1 MKTVK
6 QLISMLALSLLVSA
20 HAMAAGAIVVDD
32 EEGPAQTAW
41 FVSVKSGSDES
52 AARDALAQCRGEGN
66 KSCLVAVRFEQC
78 AALADSSKFYRVGRG
93 MTAAEASHNA
103 LRDCPGCRIVQ
114 TACDGSRLALIN

>member
-6 QLISMLALSLLVSA
+6 QLISMLALSVLFSA
-20 HAMAAGAIVVDD
+20 NAMAAGAIVVDD
-32 EEGPAQTAW
+32 EEGRPQTSW
-41 FVSVKSGSDES
+41 FVSVKSGSDEN

-78 AALADSSKFYRVGRG
+78 AALADSSKFYRVGTG
-93 MTAAEASHNA
+93 SSAYEASQNA

-114 TACDGSRLALIN
+114 TACDGSRLALKN